1 VILNVMKGP
10 VMPGKQFFIQAF
22 GRDAEEFKAI
32 MSMPEE
38 FIRNRLVSNW
48 RDLDSVEA
56 RWMPYVRE
64 WMTEFAR
71 LSSAD
76 REVLIHA
83 IGTSDIK
90 LIQEQYDKSANN
102 IKKLLELHLE
112 ENKIVTEAK
121 RQNVKG

>member
-1 VILNVMKGP
+1 
-10 VMPGKQFFIQAF
+10 MPGKQFFLQAF

-32 MSMPEE
+32 LSMPEE

-48 RDLDSVEA
+48 KDLDSIEA

-76 REVLIHA
+76 KETLTHA
-83 IGTSDIK
+83 IASGDIN
-90 LIQEQYDKSANN
+90 LIRENHSKSAGRV
-102 IKKLLELHLE
+102 KKLLEFHLE
-112 ENKIVTEAK
+112 GNDIVTAAK
-121 RQNVKG
+121 KQ